1 MIPKRK
7 YAIIALA
14 LSLLLC
20 AIICVV
26 VVITKSPS
34 KDQAK
39 LTEYINKHE
48 EELIKLADQYPNQYK
63 DLDGYLGIKTIDT
76 RTDSAC
82 YHFSWSNDIPEG
94 GSFIYYSSDGVIE
107 VSGHSFAESS
117 FIDGLG
123 INGKGYI
130 KCVLLKQN
138 WFFVE
143 YYLPT

>member
-26 VVITKSPS
+26 FVMTKSPS

-94 GSFIYYSSDGVIE
+94 GSLIYYASDGVIE
-107 VSGHSFAESS
+107 ISGHSFADSS